1 MTLTPEQIAELQA
14 KAAKADELEQR
25 LAAVDGKKGE
35 VLDEKKKLQQELQ
48 ELKDK
53 ETARQQKEMEEQGKL
68 AELLEQTRKNNEEL
82 QKQLQEKDQAI
93 SAAEKKRIEDR
104 VRSDF
109 MAAVAA
115 DVFNAEHTWDLFKGS
130 AQDRDGKTI
139 VVYKGAEIS
148 PAELPAKLRTDT
160 SYAYLCRPAKKGGM
174 GAPTNAP
181 GGPAEATTN
190 PYIAGN
196 VTAQIALQIENPE
209 EAARLQAEARAA
221 RAAAKK

>member
-14 KAAKADELEQR
+14 KAAEADELKQR

-35 VLDEKKKLQQELQ
+35 VLDEKKKLQQQLQ
-48 ELKDK
+48 ELQDK
-53 ETARQQKEMEEQGKL
+53 EAARQQKEMEDQGKL

-93 SAAEKKRIEDR
+93 SAAEQKRIEDR

-115 DVFNAEHTWDLFKGS
+115 DVFNAEHTWDLFRSS
-130 AQDRDGKTI
+130 ASDRDGRTI

-160 SYAYLCRPAKKGGM
+160 SHAYLCRPGKKGGM
-174 GAPTNAP
+174 GAPAGAP

-196 VTAQIALQIENPE
+196 VTAQIALQIENPD

-221 RAAAKK
+221 RAAARK